1 MRVRTLW
8 LSGVLGLA
16 LGCAASRPQT
26 SPSPVP
32 TTAAA
37 DSRGRIPVRID
48 NQNYSDLDMYLLFRG
63 TRVLLGSVT
72 GLTRATLMLPTR
84 SAVTDGAVELQAGPL
99 GGGSPRLKAGSSAAG
114 PARGGRSDPDAAAA
128 GVAGGA
134 GVLDNRRGPGGLLRI
149 GRMWLGSA
157 GSAGAWALE
166 SRRGARTGGRGR
178 L

>member
-37 DSRGRIPVRID
+37 DSKGRIPVRID
-48 NQNYSDLDMYLLFRG
+48 NQNYSDLDVYLLSRG

-72 GLTRATLMLPTR
+72 GLTRATLMLPTG
-84 SAVTDGAVELQAGPL
+84 SALTDGRVQLQADPL
-99 GGGSPRLKAGSSAAG
+99 GAVAPIRTPQLLVSPGEQ
-114 PARGGRSDPDAAAA
+114 
-128 GVAGGA
+128 VYWTIGA
-134 GVLDNRRGPGGLLRI
+134 DRADSYASVG
-149 GRMWLGSA
+149 
-157 GSAGAWALE
+157 
-166 SRRGARTGGRGR
+166 
-178 L
+178 